1 MRIIKAVKKSESQ
14 KSLRGVI
21 INGPVVGW
29 CESAD
34 LGDFLS
40 CAKIMESG
48 IFV

>member
-1 MRIIKAVKKSESQ
+1 M
-14 KSLRGVI
+14 
-21 INGPVVGW
+21 GW

-48 IFV
+48 IFVGKLGFSGDFSKIPEVLFELILENY